1 MFTQIINK
9 VAFAANT
16 DKRYI
21 SDDICF
27 MTVRLPVSVIVIV
40 IVIVTFVFF
49 GIAGRSI
56 LVSRFAA
63 AFPLRLC
70 SFPSGR
76 MDHTSS
82 YDHVIIETWAFSTNF
97 NWLVLFGALRVRSLC
112 FG

>member
-40 IVIVTFVFF
+40 IVIVIVTFVFWGSPVDRYWFLASLLLSPTSLLFPF
-49 GIAGRSI
+49 GSDGPHFLI
-56 LVSRFAA
+56 
-63 AFPLRLC
+63 
-70 SFPSGR
+70 
-76 MDHTSS
+76 
-82 YDHVIIETWAFSTNF
+82 
-97 NWLVLFGALRVRSLC
+97 
-112 FG
+112 

>member
-40 IVIVTFVFF
+40 IVIVIVTFVFF

-63 AFPLRLC
+63 AFPYVSAL
-70 SFPSGR
+70 S
-76 MDHTSS
+76 
-82 YDHVIIETWAFSTNF
+82 
-97 NWLVLFGALRVRSLC
+97 LRVGWTTLPHMTT
-112 FG
+112 

>member
-9 VAFAANT
+9 IAFAANT

-40 IVIVTFVFF
+40 TFVFF

-63 AFPLRLC
+63 AFPYVSAL
-70 SFPSGR
+70 S
-76 MDHTSS
+76 
-82 YDHVIIETWAFSTNF
+82 
-97 NWLVLFGALRVRSLC
+97 LRVGWTTLPHMTT
-112 FG
+112 

>member
-40 IVIVTFVFF
+40 TFVFF

-63 AFPLRLC
+63 AFPYVSAL
-70 SFPSGR
+70 S
-76 MDHTSS
+76 
-82 YDHVIIETWAFSTNF
+82 
-97 NWLVLFGALRVRSLC
+97 LRVGWTTLPHMTT
-112 FG
+112 

>member
-1 MFTQIINK
+1 MFTQIINEI
-9 VAFAANT
+9 AFAANN

-27 MTVRLPVSVIVIV
+27 MTVRLPVSVIV

-63 AFPLRLC
+63 AFPYVSAL
-70 SFPSGR
+70 S
-76 MDHTSS
+76 
-82 YDHVIIETWAFSTNF
+82 
-97 NWLVLFGALRVRSLC
+97 LRVGWTTLPHMTT
-112 FG
+112 

>member
-1 MFTQIINK
+1 MFTQIINEI
-9 VAFAANT
+9 AFAANN

-27 MTVRLPVSVIVIV
+27 MTVRLPVSV

-63 AFPLRLC
+63 AFPYVSAL
-70 SFPSGR
+70 S
-76 MDHTSS
+76 
-82 YDHVIIETWAFSTNF
+82 
-97 NWLVLFGALRVRSLC
+97 LRVGWTTLPHMTT
-112 FG
+112 

>member
-9 VAFAANT
+9 IAFAANT

-27 MTVRLPVSVIVIV
+27 TTVRLPVSV

-63 AFPLRLC
+63 AFPYVSAL
-70 SFPSGR
+70 S
-76 MDHTSS
+76 
-82 YDHVIIETWAFSTNF
+82 
-97 NWLVLFGALRVRSLC
+97 LRVGWTTLPHMTT
-112 FG
+112 